1 MTYDPRILDDELDDL
16 LASVGAVAIE
26 GPKAV
31 GKTATALQRASTT
44 YRLDDPAQRQ
54 IAQADPSRLAA
65 GDPPV
70 LIDEWQRVPESWD
83 IVRRA
88 VDDDPSPGRFLL
100 TGSASPS
107 DPPTHSGAGRILRVR
122 MRPMSLAERG
132 VDQPTVRM
140 SELLAGSRP
149 PVAGEAAVHLEGYVD
164 EILRSGFP
172 AIRRMG
178 GRALRAQLRSYLD
191 RVVDKDFEEVGH
203 SVRDP
208 ELLKRWIRA
217 YAAATS
223 TTATLETIRDAASPG
238 ESGKPSKDTVLAYR
252 AALEKLWLL
261 EPVPAWAP
269 TRNRLS
275 RLTRP
280 DKHQLADPA
289 LAVAALGLTDEA
301 LLQGAGERSGI
312 PRDGTLL
319 GHLFES
325 LVTQSC
331 RVYAQANEAGVHHF
345 RTKGGRQEVDLIAVR
360 PDQRVLAIEVKL
372 TRTVKD
378 DDVRHLL
385 WLDEKLG
392 PDLLDMVVV
401 NTGPFAYRRDD
412 GVAVVPA
419 SLLGP

>member
-1 MTYDPRILDDELDDL
+1 
-16 LASVGAVAIE
+16 
-26 GPKAV
+26 
-31 GKTATALQRASTT
+31 
-44 YRLDDPAQRQ
+44 
-54 IAQADPSRLAA
+54 
-65 GDPPV
+65 
-70 LIDEWQRVPESWD
+70 
-83 IVRRA
+83 
-88 VDDDPSPGRFLL
+88 
-100 TGSASPS
+100 
-107 DPPTHSGAGRILRVR
+107 
-122 MRPMSLAERG
+122 MRPLSLAERG
-132 VDQPTVRM
+132 VDKTTVPM
-140 SELLAGSRP
+140 SDFLKGIRP
-149 PVAGEAAVHLEGYVD
+149 AVAGEAAVDLDGYVD

-172 AIRRMG
+172 AIRKMT

-217 YAAATS
+217 YAAAAS
-223 TTATLETIRDAASPG
+223 TTASLETIRDAASPG
-238 ESGKPSKDTVLAYR
+238 EAGKPTKDTVMAYR
-252 AALEKLWLL
+252 AALERLWLL
-261 EPVPAWAP
+261 EPVPAWTP
-269 TRNRLS
+269 TRNRLN

-289 LAVAALGLTDEA
+289 LSVAALGLTREA
-301 LLQGAGERSGI
+301 LLQGEDGRSSI

-331 RVYAQANEAGVHHF
+331 RVYAQANESDVYHF
-345 RTKGGRQEVDLIAVR
+345 RTKGGRQEIDLIVVR
-360 PDQRVLAIEVKL
+360 PDQRVLAVEVKL
-372 TRTVKD
+372 SRTVKD

-385 WLDEKLG
+385 WLREKLG

-401 NTGPFAYRRDD
+401 NAGPFAFRRDD